1 MCIILIGNITK
12 EQHNQAKATN
22 RDGFSL
28 YNEELG
34 LIKAPNEEQ
43 IKQALNKFGIWHY
56 RIGTS
61 GKMDETGIHPF
72 KVCKGKYLL
81 YHNGVLGNGKGN
93 LSDTAALAKT
103 LYNMPIGT
111 IVSTLQALSEGQ
123 RFVLVSAKNPRN
135 FRLFGKWVVDGGV
148 IMSHDLYPR
157 IYGNK
162 YYGFIHKEER

>member
-1 MCIILIGNITK
+1 
-12 EQHNQAKATN
+12 
-22 RDGFSL
+22 
-28 YNEELG
+28 
-34 LIKAPNEEQ
+34 
-43 IKQALNKFGIWHY
+43 
-56 RIGTS
+56 
-61 GKMDETGIHPF
+61 MDETGIHPF
-72 KVCKGKYLL
+72 KVCKGEYLL

-135 FRLFGKWVVDGGV
+135 FKLFGKWVVDGGV